1 MTLPWLLNISVPRL
15 LCIHV
20 SHLTPCP
27 KAPHNTGF
35 LLHHN
40 QFNVNYSIET
50 RDLLGSIWN
59 CPKKRCVCVSGT
71 VCLCVRVCVPGCVCL
86 CVCTAR
92 GSCVGS
98 EVLCVWG
105 NRENLLSKQRYSLRT
120 KSAFRRFCFFWRTDA
135 GPTTFTSRS
144 FPAAVGQG
152 WRSDRACRTCQ
163 SLVWED
169 LWSVDL
175 SEPF

>member
-40 QFNVNYSIET
+40 PFNVNYSIET

-59 CPKKRCVCVSGT
+59 CPKKRGVCVSVGLCVCVCVF
-71 VCLCVRVCVPGCVCL
+71 VCLALCVYVCAQPGGVVWGARCCVCGEIERI
-86 CVCTAR
+86 CWA
-92 GSCVGS
+92 SKDIHYAQK
-98 EVLCVWG
+98 VLSGVFAFFG
-105 NRENLLSKQRYSLRT
+105 GQMQVPPLSP
-120 KSAFRRFCFFWRTDA
+120 A
-135 GPTTFTSRS
+135 G
-144 FPAAVGQG
+144 
-152 WRSDRACRTCQ
+152 
-163 SLVWED
+163 
-169 LWSVDL
+169 L
-175 SEPF
+175 SPPL